1 MPFRAGRVLRLALAC
16 LLAAVPCARAALPLE
31 VYGRLPRLE
40 NLALSPDG
48 TRIAFVKTEGNDRV
62 VAVPILLIHGK
73 DDTVVPFEQSKV
85 MYEAL
90 QSAKKDVQLVT
101 LKEEDHW
108 LSRGA
113 TRLQMLERSVA
124 FLRAHN
130 PPDAAAH

>member
-1 MPFRAGRVLRLALAC
+1 MGMPSHNGRILRLLIGCALA
-16 LLAAVPCARAALPLE
+16 AAPCARAALPLE

-48 TRIAFVKTEGNDRV
+48 ARIAF
-62 VAVPILLIHGK
+62 
-73 DDTVVPFEQSKV
+73 VPFEQSKT

-90 QSAKKDVQLVT
+90 RSANQDAQLIT

-108 LSRGA
+108 LSRST
-113 TRLQMLERSVA
+113 TRLQMLETAVA

-130 PPDAAAH
+130 PPDAPAAH